1 MKRIVILILTG
12 MAVIAAM
19 ARQNVKVEYV
29 QKETSLHTDTL
40 VATRMI
46 LHASPE
52 RSLYYSHMSLYV
64 DSLTSTPEGKKRLQ
78 EIQLAA
84 WKVDSPDGSFTL
96 DMRRPAPRK
105 TESLYVSKD
114 FATSSLN
121 LYDKFGDELAW
132 YSEPFDQLVWE
143 MQSDSAETI
152 LGYECFRAT
161 AEYHGRWWT
170 AWFAP
175 EIPLHDGPWKLH
187 GLPGLILKAVADN
200 GASFTATGIE
210 ATSGQVPVVYQVYN
224 YSGTDRKK
232 ALAEEEHFRNN
243 YVSTL
248 SARGVKLTNRDGSV
262 YEAPKFDR
270 KRHALETD
278 Y

>member
-1 MKRIVILILTG
+1 MKRIIVFILIGFAVLT
-12 MAVIAAM
+12 ALAQ
-19 ARQNVKVEYV
+19 QNVMVEYV
-29 QKETSLHTDTL
+29 QKVPSVHTDTL
-40 VATRMI
+40 VSGKMI
-46 LHASPE
+46 LHASPVN
-52 RSLYYSHMSLYV
+52 SLYYNQMSLYV
-64 DSLTSTPEGKKRLQ
+64 DSLTSTPDGKKRLQ

-105 TESLYVSKD
+105 TVHLYVSKD
-114 FATSSLN
+114 FAASAVAM
-121 LYDKFGDELAW
+121 YDKFGEEQAW
-132 YSEPFDQLVWE
+132 YSEPFDEQVWE
-143 MQSDSAETI
+143 IIPDSAATV
-152 LGYECFRAT
+152 LGYECFMART
-161 AEYHGRWWT
+161 DYHGRRWT

-200 GASFTATGIE
+200 GASFAAAGIE
-210 ATSGQVPVVYQVYN
+210 ATSRPVPSVYQSRN
-224 YSGTDRKK
+224 YSGIDRKK

-243 YVSTL
+243 YVSSL
-248 SARGVKLTNRDGSV
+248 SARGIKITNQDGTI

-270 KRHALETD
+270 QRHALETD